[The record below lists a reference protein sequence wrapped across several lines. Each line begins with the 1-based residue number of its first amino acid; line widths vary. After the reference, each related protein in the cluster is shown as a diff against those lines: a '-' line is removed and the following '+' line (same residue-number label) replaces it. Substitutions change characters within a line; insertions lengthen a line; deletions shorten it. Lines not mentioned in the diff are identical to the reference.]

1 MELTVSML
9 VALSVFCTFSHF
21 GQARLRRLAALSMLR
36 PDDGRERPATFRPH
50 VFALFRKSLTR
61 LGQIFRSNQEDK
73 WASLIQDTTPEWTPS
88 FLQGL
93 RVAMGSVLA
102 LLVLPLGVVSLLL
115 APLAFALGYRLPVF
129 MMHRKRRRALEAV
142 AADLPEIIDLTA
154 VLCYSGESLHRALQH
169 SLSVSGQSLT
179 RRELARL
186 AERMRLGE
194 SIPEVIGRLSSHPS
208 PELRRFSR
216 TVLRADES
224 GAPTADILEALAS
237 ELRASRRERNRTRAA
252 RASVLILFPLVFLIL
267 PSFLLLT
274 VGSMILG
281 HVL

>member
-1 MELTVSML
+1 MEIIISIL
-9 VALSVFCTFSHF
+9 VALSVFSSLALGART
-21 GQARLRRLAALSMLR
+21 RLRRLAALYMLQLDNPTERSVTPR
-36 PDDGRERPATFRPH
+36 PRIDD
-50 VFALFRKSLTR
+50 LFRKLLTR
-61 LGQIFRSNQEDK
+61 LGQFFRSTQEEK
-73 WASLIQDTTPEWTPS
+73 WASLLRETVPEWTPS

-93 RVAMGSVLA
+93 RMAAGFALV
-102 LLVLPLGVVSLLL
+102 LLVLPLGFVSLLI
-115 APLAFALGYRLPVF
+115 APLAFALGYRLPAF
-129 MMHRKRRRALEAV
+129 MIQRKRRRALEAV

-169 SLSVSGQSLT
+169 SLTVSGQPLT

-194 SIPEVIGRLSSHPS
+194 SVQEVFSRLAGHPS
-208 PELRRFSR
+208 PELRRFAR
-216 TVLRADES
+216 TILRADES
-224 GAPTADILEALAS
+224 GAPTADILEGLAS
-237 ELRASRRERNRTRAA
+237 ELRASRRERNRIKAA
-252 RASVLILFPLVFLIL
+252 RASILVLFPLVFLIL